1 MKRIIFLMGSLVTQS
16 VIFGQ
21 SDTVTLFDCYRQAEK
36 TYPLARQTG
45 MLDKST
51 ELKIKNLNKN
61 YLPQMN
67 LNGSATLQSD
77 VTELK
82 LNLPPQFSFIQFPTI
97 SKDMYKVTV
106 DVNQSIYDG
115 NVTGYQK
122 KLETFNLQSDQKSI
136 QVELY
141 KLKDRISQAY
151 FSIFLLQEN
160 EDLLNSTK
168 SQLESKLKEVQSAV
182 ANGASLA
189 SNADA
194 LQAELMKIDQQ
205 LIETRTD
212 RTTAFQILSELTSS
226 TIPDNST
233 LVLPRVQISST
244 TFEDKR
250 PELQLYDIL
259 QSRTGV
265 MKEMVNTRWNPKF
278 YAFGQAGYGRP
289 GLNMLSNDFTP
300 WWIVGAKMTW
310 NIWNWNLSKNEK
322 KIYDIQGDII
332 GTQKETFEKNLRIE
346 AGRGIAEIEKLE
358 ELLQKDD
365 EIIALRTRITRS
377 ASSQM
382 DNGVITSSDY
392 IARLN
397 EETMAKLALEI
408 HRIQLVKAKIA
419 YLFTLGKL

>member
-1 MKRIIFLMGSLVTQS
+1 MKKIAFLLGLLIIQS
-16 VIFGQ
+16 IVYGQ
-21 SDTVTLFDCYRQAEK
+21 SDTVTLYDCYRQAEK
-36 TYPLARQTG
+36 TYPLARQSG
-45 MLDKST
+45 MLERSND
-51 ELKIKNLNKN
+51 LKIKNLNKN
-61 YLPQMN
+61 YLPQLN

-82 LNLPPQFSFIQFPTI
+82 LNLPAQFSFIQFPQI

-122 KLETFNLQSDQKSI
+122 KLEIFNLQSDQESI
-136 QVELY
+136 LVEMY
-141 KLKDRISQAY
+141 KLKDRINQVY
-151 FSIFLLQEN
+151 FSIFLLQQN
-160 EDLLNSTK
+160 EALLNINK
-168 SQLESKLKEVQSAV
+168 NQLESKLKEIQSAIT
-182 ANGASLA
+182 NGVMLS

-212 RTTAFQILSELTSS
+212 RITAFQVLSELISS
-226 TIPDNST
+226 TIPDNSK

-244 TFEDKR
+244 AFEDKR
-250 PELQLYDIL
+250 PELQLYNIM
-259 QSRTGV
+259 QTKTGV
-265 MKEMVNTRWNPKF
+265 MKDMVNTRWNPKL

-300 WWIVGAKMTW
+300 WWTVGAKLTW

-322 KIYDIQGDII
+322 KIYDIQNDII

-346 AGRGIAEIEKLE
+346 AASGLAEIEKLG
-358 ELLQKDD
+358 ELLKKDE
-365 EIIALRTRITRS
+365 EIIALRTRITHT
-377 ASSQM
+377 ASSQL

-392 IARLN
+392 IARLT
-397 EETMAKLALEI
+397 EETQAKLAFEL

>member
-1 MKRIIFLMGSLVTQS
+1 MKKIALLLGSLIIQFIVY
-16 VIFGQ
+16 GQ
-21 SDTVTLFDCYRQAEK
+21 SDTVTLYDCYRQAEK

-45 MLDKST
+45 MLEKSND
-51 ELKIKNLNKN
+51 LKIKNLNKN
-61 YLPQMN
+61 YLPQLN
-67 LNGSATLQSD
+67 LNGSASLQSD

-82 LNLPPQFSFIQFPTI
+82 LNLPAQFSFIQFPQI
-97 SKDMYKVTV
+97 SKDIYKVTV

-122 KLETFNLQSDQKSI
+122 KLETFNLQSDQESI
-136 QVELY
+136 LVELY
-141 KLKDRISQAY
+141 KLKDRINQTY
-151 FSIFLLQEN
+151 FGIFKLQQN
-160 EDLLNSTK
+160 EKLLNSNK
-168 SQLESKLKEVQSAV
+168 NQLESKLKEIQSAV
-182 ANGASLA
+182 ANGAMLS

-212 RTTAFQILSELTSS
+212 QATAFQVLSELTSS
-226 TIPDNST
+226 SIPDNST

-244 TFEDKR
+244 AFEDKR
-250 PELQLYDIL
+250 PELQLYNIM
-259 QSRTGV
+259 QTKTGV
-265 MKEMVNTRWNPKF
+265 MKDMVNTRWNPKL

-300 WWIVGAKMTW
+300 WWLVGAKLTW

-322 KIYDIQGDII
+322 KIYDIQNDII

-346 AGRGIAEIEKLE
+346 AASDLAEIEKLG
-358 ELLQKDD
+358 ELLQKDE
-365 EIIALRTRITRS
+365 EIIALRTRITHM
-377 ASSQM
+377 ASSQLE
-382 DNGVITSSDY
+382 NGVITSSDY

-397 EETMAKLALEI
+397 EETQAKLALEL
-408 HRIQLVKAKIA
+408 HRIQLVKAKIT

>member
-1 MKRIIFLMGSLVTQS
+1 MNRIAFLLGSLIIQAIVY
-16 VIFGQ
+16 GQ
-21 SDTVTLFDCYRQAEK
+21 SDTVPLYYCYRQAEK
-36 TYPLARQTG
+36 TYPLARQAG
-45 MLDKST
+45 MLEKSN

-61 YLPQMN
+61 YLPQLN

-82 LNLPPQFSFIQFPTI
+82 LNLPAQFSFIQFPQI
-97 SKDMYKVTV
+97 SKDMYKVTF
-106 DVNQSIYDG
+106 DVNQSIYYG

-122 KLETFNLQSDQKSI
+122 KMETFNLQSDQQSI

-141 KLKDRISQAY
+141 KLKDRINQAY
-151 FSIFLLQEN
+151 FSIFLLQQN
-160 EDLLNSTK
+160 EALLNSTK
-168 SQLESKLKEVQSAV
+168 NQMESKLKEIQSAV
-182 ANGASLA
+182 ANGAMLS

-194 LQAELMKIDQQ
+194 LQAELMKVDQQ
-205 LIETRTD
+205 LIETSTD
-212 RTTAFQILSELTSS
+212 RTIAFQVLSELTSS
-226 TIPDNST
+226 TIPNNSR

-244 TFEDKR
+244 AFEDKR
-250 PELQLYDIL
+250 PELQLYDIQ
-259 QSRTGV
+259 QSKTGV

-300 WWIVGAKMTW
+300 WWIVGAKLTW

-322 KIYDIQGDII
+322 KIYEIQGDII
-332 GTQKETFEKNLRIE
+332 GTQKETFEKNLKIE
-346 AGRGIAEIEKLE
+346 AGRGLAEIEKLS
-358 ELLQKDD
+358 ELLQKDE
-365 EIIALRTRITRS
+365 EIIALRTRITHT
-377 ASSQM
+377 ASSQL

-397 EETMAKLALEI
+397 EETLAKLTLEL

>member
-1 MKRIIFLMGSLVTQS
+1 MNRIILLLGSLIFQS
-16 VIFGQ
+16 IVYGQ
-21 SDTVTLFDCYRQAEK
+21 SDTLTLYDCYGQAEK
-36 TYPLARQTG
+36 TYPLVRQSG
-45 MLDKST
+45 MLEKSN

-61 YLPQMN
+61 YLPQLN

-82 LNLPPQFSFIQFPTI
+82 LDLPAQFSSIQFPTI

-141 KLKDRISQAY
+141 KLKDRINQAY
-151 FSIFLLQEN
+151 FSIFMLQQN
-160 EDLLNSTK
+160 EAILNNNK
-168 SQLESKLKEVQSAV
+168 NQIESKFKEIQSAV
-182 ANGASLA
+182 ANGTMLS
-189 SNADA
+189 SNGYA

-212 RTTAFQILSELTSS
+212 RTTAFLVLSELISS
-226 TIPDNST
+226 TIPDNSK
-233 LVLPRVQISST
+233 LVLPSVQISSAV
-244 TFEDKR
+244 FEDKR
-250 PELQLYDIL
+250 PELQLYNIQ
-259 QSRTGV
+259 QSKAGV
-265 MKEMVNTRWNPKF
+265 MKDMVNTRWNPRF

-300 WWIVGAKMTW
+300 WWIVGAKLTW

-332 GTQKETFEKNLRIE
+332 GTQKETFEKNLKIE
-346 AGRGIAEIEKLE
+346 AGRGLAEIEKLGQ
-358 ELLQKDD
+358 LLQKDE
-365 EIIALRTRITRS
+365 EIITLRTRITRT
-377 ASSQM
+377 ASSQL

-397 EETMAKLALEI
+397 EETLAKLTLEM
-408 HRIQLVKAKIA
+408 HRIQLVKAKIT

>member
-1 MKRIIFLMGSLVTQS
+1 MIIQS
-16 VIFGQ
+16 IVYGQ
-21 SDTVTLFDCYRQAEK
+21 SDTVSLYDCYRQAEK
-36 TYPLARQTG
+36 TYPLARQAG
-45 MLDKST
+45 MLEKSN
-51 ELKIKNLNKN
+51 ELKIENLNKN
-61 YLPQMN
+61 YLPQLN
-67 LNGSATLQSD
+67 LNGSASLQSD

-82 LNLPPQFSFIQFPTI
+82 LNLPAQFSFIQFPQI
-97 SKDMYKVTV
+97 SKDMYKVTL

-115 NVTGYQK
+115 NITGYQK
-122 KLETFNLQSDQKSI
+122 KLEIFNLQSDQKSI

-141 KLKDRISQAY
+141 KLKDRINQAY
-151 FSIFLLQEN
+151 FSIFLLQQN
-160 EDLLNSTK
+160 EALLNSTRT
-168 SQLESKLKEVQSAV
+168 QLESKLKEIQSAV
-182 ANGASLA
+182 ANGSML
-189 SNADA
+189 SSSADA
-194 LQAELMKIDQQ
+194 LQAELMKVDQQ

-212 RTTAFQILSELTSS
+212 RTTAFRILSELTSS
-226 TIPDNST
+226 SIPENSI

-259 QSRTGV
+259 QSRTRM
-265 MKEMVNTRWNPKF
+265 MKDMVNTRWNPRF

-300 WWIVGAKMTW
+300 WWIIGARLTW

-322 KIYDIQGDII
+322 KIYDIQNDII
-332 GTQKETFEKNLRIE
+332 GTQKETFDKNLRIE
-346 AGRGIAEIEKLE
+346 AGMGLAEIEKLG
-358 ELLQKDD
+358 ELLQKDE
-365 EIIALRTRITRS
+365 EIISLRTRITQT
-377 ASSQM
+377 ASSQL

-397 EETMAKLALEI
+397 EETQAKLSLEM

>member
-1 MKRIIFLMGSLVTQS
+1 MKRIVFLLGSLIIQY
-16 VIFGQ
+16 IGYGQ
-21 SDTVTLFDCYRQAEK
+21 SDTVTLSDCYRQAEK

-45 MLDKST
+45 MLEKSN

-61 YLPQMN
+61 YLPQLN

-82 LNLPPQFSFIQFPTI
+82 LNLPAQFSSIQFPQI
-97 SKDMYKVTV
+97 SKDMYKITF

-122 KLETFNLQSDQKSI
+122 KIETFNLQSDQQSI

-141 KLKDRISQAY
+141 KLKDRINQTY
-151 FSIFLLQEN
+151 FSVFMLQQN
-160 EDLLNSTK
+160 EALLNSNK
-168 SQLESKLKEVQSAV
+168 NQLESKLKEIQSAV
-182 ANGASLA
+182 TNGAMLS

-205 LIETRTD
+205 LIETRTN
-212 RTTAFQILSELTSS
+212 RTTAFQVLSELTSS
-226 TIPDNST
+226 TIPDNSK
-233 LVLPRVQISST
+233 LVLPRVSIGST
-244 TFEDKR
+244 VFEDKR
-250 PELQLYDIL
+250 PELQLYNIM
-259 QSRTGV
+259 QTKTGV
-265 MKEMVNTRWNPKF
+265 MKDMVNTRWNPKL

-300 WWIVGAKMTW
+300 WWYIGAKLTW
-310 NIWNWNLSKNEK
+310 NIWNWNLNKNEK
-322 KIYDIQGDII
+322 KIYDIQNDII
-332 GTQKETFEKNLRIE
+332 GTQKETFEKNLKIE
-346 AGRGIAEIEKLE
+346 ASSDLAEIEKLG
-358 ELLQKDD
+358 ELLQKDE
-365 EIIALRTRITRS
+365 EIIALRTRITHT
-377 ASSQM
+377 ASSQL

-397 EETMAKLALEI
+397 EETLAKLALEL
-408 HRIQLVKAKIA
+408 HRIQLVKAKFA

>member
-1 MKRIIFLMGSLVTQS
+1 MKRIVFLLGSLIIQYS
-16 VIFGQ
+16 GYGQ
-21 SDTVTLFDCYRQAEK
+21 SDTVTLSDCYRQAEK

-45 MLDKST
+45 MLEKSN

-61 YLPQMN
+61 YLPQLN

-82 LNLPPQFSFIQFPTI
+82 LNLPAQFSSIQFPQI
-97 SKDMYKVTV
+97 SKDMYKITF

-122 KLETFNLQSDQKSI
+122 KIETFNLQSDQQSI

-141 KLKDRISQAY
+141 KLKDRINQTY
-151 FSIFLLQEN
+151 FSVFMLQQN
-160 EDLLNSTK
+160 EALLNSNK
-168 SQLESKLKEVQSAV
+168 NQLESKLKEIQSAV
-182 ANGASLA
+182 TNGAMLS

-205 LIETRTD
+205 LIETRTN
-212 RTTAFQILSELTSS
+212 RTTAFQVLSELTSS
-226 TIPDNST
+226 TIPDNSK
-233 LVLPRVQISST
+233 LVLPRVSIGST
-244 TFEDKR
+244 VFEDKR
-250 PELQLYDIL
+250 PELQLYNIM
-259 QSRTGV
+259 QTKTGV
-265 MKEMVNTRWNPKF
+265 MKDMVNTRWNPKL

-300 WWIVGAKMTW
+300 WWYIGAKLTW

-322 KIYDIQGDII
+322 KIYDIQNDII
-332 GTQKETFEKNLRIE
+332 GTQKETFEKNLKIE
-346 AGRGIAEIEKLE
+346 ASSDLAEIEKLG
-358 ELLQKDD
+358 ELLQKDE
-365 EIIALRTRITRS
+365 EIIALRTRITHT
-377 ASSQM
+377 ASSQL

-397 EETMAKLALEI
+397 EETLAKLALEL

>member
-1 MKRIIFLMGSLVTQS
+1 MKKIALLLGSLIIQFIVY
-16 VIFGQ
+16 GQ
-21 SDTVTLFDCYRQAEK
+21 SDTVTLYDCYRQAEK
-36 TYPLARQTG
+36 TYPLTRQTR
-45 MLDKST
+45 MLEKSND
-51 ELKIKNLNKN
+51 LKIKNLNKN
-61 YLPQMN
+61 YLPQLN
-67 LNGSATLQSD
+67 LNGSASLQSD

-82 LNLPPQFSFIQFPTI
+82 LNLPAQFSFIQFPQI

-122 KLETFNLQSDQKSI
+122 KLETFNLQSDQESI
-136 QVELY
+136 LVELY
-141 KLKDRISQAY
+141 KLKDRINQTY
-151 FSIFLLQEN
+151 FGIFKLQQN
-160 EDLLNSTK
+160 EKLLNSNK
-168 SQLESKLKEVQSAV
+168 NQLESKLKEIQSAV
-182 ANGASLA
+182 ANGAMLS

-212 RTTAFQILSELTSS
+212 QATAFQVLSELTSS
-226 TIPDNST
+226 SIPDNST

-244 TFEDKR
+244 AFEDKR
-250 PELQLYDIL
+250 PELQLYNIM
-259 QSRTGV
+259 QTKTGV
-265 MKEMVNTRWNPKF
+265 MKDMVNTRWNPKL

-300 WWIVGAKMTW
+300 WWLVGAKLTW

-322 KIYDIQGDII
+322 KIYDIQNDII

-346 AGRGIAEIEKLE
+346 AASDLAEIEKLG
-358 ELLQKDD
+358 ELLQKDE
-365 EIIALRTRITRS
+365 EIIALRTRITHM
-377 ASSQM
+377 ASSQLE
-382 DNGVITSSDY
+382 NGVITSSDY

-397 EETMAKLALEI
+397 EETQAKLALEL
-408 HRIQLVKAKIA
+408 HRIQLVKAKIT